1 MMTRA
6 VPLLTG
12 ALCLS
17 LAVPAAATQYVYPA
31 HGQSPAKQQKDE
43 YACHNW
49 AVKQSGFD
57 PAHPPTVVA
66 ATPAPVT
73 GSGARV
79 KGAAVGA
86 AVGSFSGNAGQGAAI
101 GAVTGGVIRRNR
113 NRQEAAAQSNALAQ
127 QIAAGQAAYGNARA
141 ACLTGKGYTVK

>member
-1 MMTRA
+1 MPTRA
-6 VPLLTG
+6 ISILAG
-12 ALCLS
+12 ALS
-17 LAVPAAATQYVYPA
+17 LLLAAPAGATQYVYPA
-31 HGQSPAKQQKDE
+31 KGQSPATQQKDE
-43 YACHNW
+43 AHCYTW

-66 ATPAPVT
+66 AQPAEVT

-101 GAVTGGVIRRNR
+101 GAVTGGVIRRNK
-113 NRQEAAAQSNALAQ
+113 NRQAAAAQNDALAQ
-127 QIAAGQAAYGNARA
+127 QIAAGQASFGNARA
-141 ACLTGKGYTVK
+141 ACLTGKGYTIR

>member
-1 MMTRA
+1 MTSKA
-6 VPLLTG
+6 IPILSG
-12 ALCLS
+12 ALCLL
-17 LAVPAAATQYVYPA
+17 LAAPATAQQYVYPA

-43 YACHNW
+43 YACHSW

-113 NRQEAAAQSNALAQ
+113 NRQETAAQNQALAN

-141 ACLTGKGYTVK
+141 ACLTGKGYTVR